1 MKFDNKVRW
10 FLFVCGCSLIITIFG
25 INYFLV
31 KPESKRVLVD
41 LPQLKSEKAKYD
53 SEWLSYREA
62 WGKISGLSQ
71 GWKKSNDNDKVNI
84 NSVVEEVIPINDAV
98 AKQINEIERIHQE
111 EIFGKLTSDKRIYN
125 EYRLKLY
132 RDVEF
137 QYQEKLKASKKKL
150 EADLAAERKRQALA
164 LANFR
169 KNLERKHQLTLIN
182 LELQKRMLIFSPTN
196 INDQRNES
204 ERIDM
209 EIARI
214 RGVIKKEYDEYSAE
228 IERELELYEKRK
240 TAEYQG
246 KLDELRKER
255 RKMIETELNRF
266 LQEQDDRFQA
276 WKKQRQAEVEQGIKL
291 RRVQ

>member
-10 FLFVCGCSLIITIFG
+10 FLFACGCALIIVTFG
-25 INYFLV
+25 INNFLI
-31 KPESKRVLVD
+31 KTENKKVLME
-41 LPQLKSEKAKYD
+41 LLQLNSEKSKYD
-53 SEWLSYREA
+53 SEWLSYQEI

-71 GWKKSNDNDKVNI
+71 GWKKPNNKNNTNNVVKV
-84 NSVVEEVIPINDAV
+84 VIPINDAV

-111 EIFGKLTSDKRIYN
+111 EIVGKLASNKRIYN

-137 QYQEKLKASKKKL
+137 QYQEKFKASKAKL
-150 EADLAAERKRQALA
+150 EADLAAERKRQGLA

-169 KNLERKHQLTLIN
+169 NKLEQTHQLTLIN
-182 LELQKRMLIFSPTN
+182 LELQKKMLIFSP
-196 INDQRNES
+196 INSNNQHNES

-214 RGVIKKEYDEYSAE
+214 REVIKKEYDKYSTE
-228 IERELELYEKRK
+228 LEREFELYRKRK
-240 TAEYQG
+240 TDEHKV

-255 RKMIETELNRF
+255 QKMIQTELNRF
-266 LQEQDDRFQA
+266 QQEQDHQFLA

-291 RRVQ
+291 RRIQQ

>member
-1 MKFDNKVRW
+1 MKFDNKAKW

-31 KPESKRVLVD
+31 KSESKRVLVD
-41 LPQLKSEKAKYD
+41 LLQLKSEKAKYD
-53 SEWLSYREA
+53 SEWLSYQKA

-84 NSVVEEVIPINDAV
+84 NSVVEKVIPINDAV

-111 EIFGKLTSDKRIYN
+111 EIIGKLTSDKRIYN

-137 QYQEKLKASKKKL
+137 QYQEKLKASTKKL
-150 EADLAAERKRQALA
+150 EADLAVERKRQVLA
-164 LANFR
+164 LINFR

-182 LELQKRMLIFSPTN
+182 LELQKKMLIFSPIN
-196 INDQRNES
+196 SNDQHNKS
-204 ERIDM
+204 ERIEA

-214 RGVIKKEYDEYSAE
+214 REEIKKECDEYGAE
-228 IERELELYEKRK
+228 IERELELYQKRK
-240 TAEYQG
+240 TAEYKG

-255 RKMIETELNRF
+255 QEMIETELNRF
-266 LQEQDDRFQA
+266 LQEQDERFQA